1 LEEEVEIKLVSL
13 ILGVFVDI
21 EMDVGTGS
29 QLLTKTENRLLH
41 VTNIQLFSLA
51 P

>member
-21 EMDVGTGS
+21 EMDVGIGS
-29 QLLTKTENRLLH
+29 QPLTKMENHLLH
-41 VTNIQLFSLA
+41 VINIQLFS
-51 P
+51 